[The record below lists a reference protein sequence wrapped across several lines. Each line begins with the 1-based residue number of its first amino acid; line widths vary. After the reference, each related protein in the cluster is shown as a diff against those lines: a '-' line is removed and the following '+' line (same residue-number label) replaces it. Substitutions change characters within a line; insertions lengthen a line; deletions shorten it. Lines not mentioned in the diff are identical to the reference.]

1 MFRNFHQSWLRLVA
15 IGLFLS
21 GWALRAE
28 EPGLLRWSGDTDNG
42 APYIFY
48 DPQNPRKL
56 VGFEV
61 DIIEAIASEMGL
73 RTEFIVNEW
82 DSLIIGFDRG
92 LYDVVANGVAV
103 TSSRQR
109 MAEFSRPYYIT
120 YLQLVVRADED
131 DITSLEDLEGRRVG
145 GVINYE
151 SAALVGSIPNVEL
164 RQYGS
169 EGSMF
174 SDLAHGRIDAVI
186 IDAVAA
192 KYFASV
198 HPGLKLVGE
207 PVGQPLKYALVFPK
221 GTPSTVVERFNTAI
235 DDLIKNGKLREILD
249 RWNLWNPLMAA
260 YTGDDSE
267 STVEPTEYNAFV
279 NMERPQYAGW
289 VQRLKMYM
297 GFMPVLGEGAWMTV
311 QISVFS
317 MILAMVLG
325 LFLAL
330 MRVYGFWPIRMFSIA
345 IIEVIRGTPLLIQL
359 LIIFYGL
366 PGIGIRFDPFIAGI
380 VGLGINY
387 SAFEA
392 ENYRA
397 GLLSIPKGQMEAAM
411 ALGMSHYQSLRH
423 IIIPQAVRIV
433 IPPVTN
439 DFISLLKDSSLV
451 SMITIVEL
459 TYRYNQL
466 AATYYDYLGI
476 GILVAVIYLLLGL
489 PFVRLAKVAE
499 RKLGVPHL

>member
-1 MFRNFHQSWLRLVA
+1 MCK
-15 IGLFLS
+15 FLKS
-21 GWALRAE
+21 TLALLLLSYSAWGAD
-28 EPGLLRWSGDTDNG
+28 PSVLRWSGDTDNG

-48 DPQNPRKL
+48 DPQDPKHL

-61 DIIEAIASEMGL
+61 DIINALAEKMGF
-73 RTEFIVNEW
+73 RPEFIVNEW
-82 DSLIIGFDRG
+82 DSLIIGFNRG
-92 LYDVVANGVAV
+92 LYDIVANGVV
-103 TSSRQR
+103 ITPERER
-109 MAEFSRPYYIT
+109 MAEFSKPYYISF
-120 YLQLVVRADED
+120 LQLVVRSDED
-131 DITSLEDLEGRRVG
+131 DITSLNDLSGKRVG

-151 SAALVGSIPNVEL
+151 SAALVESVGDVEL

-186 IDAVAA
+186 IDEVAA

-198 HPGLKLVGE
+198 HAHLKLVG
-207 PVGQPLKYALVFPK
+207 QPLGKPLNYALVFPK
-221 GTPSTVVERFNTAI
+221 GTSQIKIERFNVAI
-235 DDLIKNGKLREILD
+235 DGLIHDGTLRTILD
-249 RWNLWNPLMAA
+249 RWNLWNPLMAE
-260 YTGDDSE
+260 YTGDFSE
-267 STVEPTEYNAFV
+267 STTEPTDYEAFV
-279 NMERPQYAGW
+279 SMERPQNVGFLR
-289 VQRLKMYM
+289 RLKMYM
-297 GFMPVLGEGAWMTV
+297 SFMPILGEGALMTV
-311 QISVFS
+311 EISIFS
-317 MILAMVLG
+317 MLLAIFLG
-325 LFLAL
+325 LLLAL
-330 MRVYGFWPIRMFSIA
+330 MRVYGFWPVRILSIA

-366 PGIGIRFDPFIAGI
+366 PGIGIRFDPFIAGV

-411 ALGMSHYQSLRH
+411 ALGMSHCQALRH
-423 IIIPQAVRIV
+423 VILPQAVRIV

-489 PFVRLAKVAE
+489 PFVRLAKIAE
-499 RKLGVPHL
+499 RKLAVPHL